1 MSEYNEE
8 GFIETQTG
16 CIILHGRPVIVQ
28 KLDPKF
34 HDTGYKYVVIELG
47 RIAEKQAWLWDG
59 VADV

>member
-1 MSEYNEE
+1 MSEYNEH

-16 CIILHGRPVIVQ
+16 CIMLHGRPVIVQ

-34 HDTGYKYVVIELG
+34 HGTGYKYVVIEIG
-47 RIAEKQAWLWDG
+47 RIEDKTAWLWDG